1 MAKSNL
7 QNRTKIVATV
17 GPASNSKEMLK
28 RLIEAGADVFRLNF
42 SHGTHDDHKAVI
54 GLIRELNAEMGTHVC
69 ILQDLQ
75 GPKIR
80 TNAVEGEE
88 VMVETGQ
95 SLTITTESVKG
106 TSERIS
112 TNYQA
117 LPDDV
122 KPGDNILIDDGKIE
136 LEVKEVK
143 GREILTK
150 VIFGGP
156 IKSRKG
162 INLPKTNVSAPS
174 LTEKDEKD
182 LEFGLSMNVDWIAL
196 SFVRRKEDIN
206 ALKDRIK
213 AKGKLTKVISKIEKP
228 EALDNIDSIID
239 ASDGLMVARGDM
251 GVEIV
256 YEDVPMAQKMITSK
270 AKMKGRPVIVATQ
283 MMESMITNPRPTR
296 AETSDVANAVMDG
309 ADAVMLSAETAAGDF
324 PVETVKSMCRTI
336 SSIENS
342 PDAASVI
349 FGKYDNMASGSDLF
363 LHDSLVVT
371 ACKLAGETDAQAI
384 LGLTKS
390 GYTAMQLSMHR
401 PKARI
406 YMFTDDDRLLTR
418 LNLLWGVRCFK
429 YSGKEAVDDTFKH
442 MEEILCN
449 KGKLEAKDIY
459 ITTAA
464 MPLHY
469 EGRTNMLKINVVA
482 P

>member
-1 MAKSNL
+1 MATSNL

-17 GPASNSKEMLK
+17 GPACNTKEKLK
-28 RLIEAGADVFRLNF
+28 ELILAGADVFRLNF
-42 SHGTHDDHKAVI
+42 SHGSHDDHRAVI
-54 GLIRELNAEMGTHVC
+54 TLIRELNAEMGTSVC

-80 TNAVEGEE
+80 TREVEGGE
-88 VMVETGQ
+88 VHIETGQ
-95 SLTITTESVKG
+95 ELLITTEPVTGNSQ
-106 TSERIS
+106 RIS

-122 KPGDNILIDDGKIE
+122 QPGDNILIDDGKIE
-136 LEVKEVK
+136 LEVLEID
-143 GREILTK
+143 GREIKTK

-156 IKSRKG
+156 VKSRKG
-162 INLPKTNVSAPS
+162 INLPKTRVSAPS

-182 LEFGLSMNVDWIAL
+182 LEFGLSMDVDWVAL
-196 SFVRRKEDIN
+196 SFVRKAEDIQV
-206 ALKDRIK
+206 LKQKIYE
-213 AKGKLTKVISKIEKP
+213 KGKTINVIAKIEKP
-228 EALDNIDSIID
+228 EALNNIDEIID
-239 ASDGLMVARGDM
+239 ATDGLMVARGDL

-256 YEDVPMAQKMITSK
+256 YEDVPMAQKMIVSK

-283 MMESMITNPRPTR
+283 MMESMIENPRPTR

-309 ADAVMLSAETAAGDF
+309 ADAVMLSAETAAGSF

-342 PDAASVI
+342 PESADVI
-349 FGKYDNMASGSDLF
+349 FNKFDNTESDSILF

-371 ACKLAGETDAQAI
+371 ACKLSDETDAKAI

-390 GYTAMQLSMHR
+390 GYTAMRLSMHR

-418 LNLLWGVRCFK
+418 LNLVWGVRCYK
-429 YSGKEAVDDTFKH
+429 YSGKEAVDETLKH
-442 MEEILCN
+442 VEEILCS
-449 KGKLEAKDIY
+449 KGLLESKDVY

-469 EGRTNMLKINVVA
+469 EGRTNMLKINVVSK
-482 P
+482 